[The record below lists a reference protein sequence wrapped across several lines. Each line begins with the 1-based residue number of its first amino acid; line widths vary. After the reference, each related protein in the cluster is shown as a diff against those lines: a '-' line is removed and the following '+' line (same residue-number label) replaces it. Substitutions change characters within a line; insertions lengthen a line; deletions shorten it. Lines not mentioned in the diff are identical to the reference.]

1 MQLRQNSPRLRT
13 FLALLPLFLLI
24 LVLVPI
30 LWVGSCAH
38 PFGDDLGYSVYVHQ
52 ALEGDGSLLSA
63 LLYTVRRIYFGW
75 QGTFSSI
82 VLMAL
87 QPGIWSEEAY
97 ILTPII
103 MLAMVIVP
111 TALLTHTLLCRWLKR
126 SWQEWLAFTCVFLLI
141 TILFQPSVM
150 QAFFW
155 WNGAVF
161 YTFCFGLLLL
171 LVHCVIRL
179 RLHPKHPRLLMAAA
193 LVLAMLIG
201 GGNYVTGLF
210 ACLLGAGYTL
220 LCLLWDRPRLRHAL
234 PVTVSLIL
242 FFLINTLAPGNAVRQ
257 ATSAG
262 MGLFPALKASLLQV
276 LTDTLH
282 WLDLAHIGFFL
293 CLIPLFWRIL
303 EGTKF
308 RFPLPAA
315 VTVLLFLALA
325 SQNMPHFFA
334 LAEEGPGRLRNI
346 VYDCWLWLLCLGE
359 AYWIGWLRRVW
370 SEKKAPL
377 LTSIRSGVLVCLGAV
392 LMITGCLHP
401 LYSTGAGQCILAL
414 KDGSAYSY
422 DAQINRWVE
431 QLSAEGEDT
440 VVCSAL
446 TEFPPLLHLYNLT
459 DNPDNFANI
468 AAANYYGKRAVIAL
482 PAQSLP
488 PDEKE

>member
-1 MQLRQNSPRLRT
+1 MKLRQNSTRT
-13 FLALLPLFLLI
+13 RDLLALLPLCVLI
-24 LVLVPI
+24 LVLIPI

-38 PFGDDLGYSVYVHQ
+38 PFGDDWGYSVYVHQ
-52 ALEGDGSLLSA
+52 ALESGGSVLSA

-75 QGTFSSI
+75 QGTFSSV

-87 QPGIWSEEAY
+87 QPGIWSEDAY

-103 MLAMVIVP
+103 MLAVMIVP
-111 TALLTHTLLCRWLKR
+111 TALLTHTLLCRWLRR
-126 SWQEWLAFTCVFLLI
+126 SRREWLVFTCAFLLI
-141 TILFQPSVM
+141 TVLFQPSVM

-179 RLHPKHPRLLMAAA
+179 RLDPRHPRLLMAAA
-193 LVLAMLIG
+193 LLLAMLIG

-220 LCLLWDRPRLRHAL
+220 LCALWDRPRLRHAV
-234 PVTVSLIL
+234 PVTLALIL

-257 ATSAG
+257 ASSAG
-262 MGLFPALKASLLQV
+262 MGIFIALKASLLQV
-276 LTDTLH
+276 FTDTFR
-282 WLDLAHIGFFL
+282 WMDLAHVGFFL
-293 CLIPLFWRIL
+293 CLIPLFWRVL
-303 EGTKF
+303 EGTQF

-346 VYDCWLWLLCLGE
+346 VYDCWLWFLCLGE
-359 AYWIGWLRRVW
+359 AYWIGWLRRVL
-370 SEKKAPL
+370 SQRGNPL
-377 LTSIRSGVLVCLGAV
+377 LTSIRSGILSCLGAV
-392 LMITGCLHP
+392 LLLIGCLHP
-401 LYSTGAGQCILAL
+401 LYSTAAGQCVLAL
-414 KDGSAYSY
+414 KDGSARAY
-422 DAQINRWVE
+422 DAHIHRWVE
-431 QLSAEGEDT
+431 QLSSEEDT
-440 VVCSAL
+440 VICAAL
-446 TEFPPLLHLYNLT
+446 TDHPPLLYLYNLT
-459 DNPDNFANI
+459 DNPDNFANV

-482 PAQSLP
+482 PAESP
-488 PDEKE
+488 PMDEKE